1 LVLGHLEIKEFV
13 IAFSSAYQVFAQETY
28 DFDGAIQ
35 VKVGKKKIKEE
46 VYGTVDVTISEE
58 EEEFVKKGN
67 DKSSHGGSGGGGTF
81 EEATFSFEFGTD
93 DTDCGDTLDEETLEV
108 DAFSQEDGGSSK
120 RNVRI
125 EFDQNSMTDVIARIL
140 EKNGATIQE
149 ALDLDDCFS
158 TTGGTGEQITEFW
171 VNHVSGT
178 AGGTGEQITE
188 FWVNHVSGMAYIKS
202 TYIKISFSGNSE
214 IQISD
219 ANHQNQKRY
228 TQRISGKLKLVGD
241 SESFPVK

>member
-1 LVLGHLEIKEFV
+1 MKKYLIGVFIFLFV
-13 IAFSSAYQVFAQETY
+13 AAFSSAYEVFAQETY
-28 DFDGAIQ
+28 DFNGTIQ
-35 VKVGKKKIKEE
+35 VKVGKKKLKEE
-46 VYGTVDVTISEE
+46 VNGSVDITMTEEE

-67 DKSSHGGSGGGGTF
+67 IKLSHDSGGGSTF
-81 EEATFSFEFGTD
+81 EEATFYFEFGADETE
-93 DTDCGDTLDEETLEV
+93 CGETLDEESIEV
-108 DAFSQEDGGSSK
+108 DANPQENGGGGGGSK

-140 EKNGATIQE
+140 EKNGATVQE

-158 TTGGTGEQITEFW
+158 TTGGTGEQIVEFW

-178 AGGTGEQITE
+178 
-188 FWVNHVSGMAYIKS
+188 AYIKS

-219 ANHQNQKRY
+219 SDRQNQKRY
-228 TQRISGKLKLVGD
+228 SQRISGKLKIPL
-241 SESFPVK
+241 E

>member
-171 VNHVSGT
+171 VNHVSG
-178 AGGTGEQITE
+178 
-188 FWVNHVSGMAYIKS
+188 MAYIKS